1 MQGGVA
7 FVAFVRCDL
16 DEVVL
21 HLVLLVV
28 AFADEDLWGQQVGAQ
43 HRGEGS
49 HTYMSMGHSHI
60 IRIHIEHRSATHGH
74 NSQAHMQ
81 VTATQ

>member
-43 HRGEGS
+43 HRGRGHR
-49 HTYMSMGHSHI
+49 HT
-60 IRIHIEHRSATHGH
+60 
-74 NSQAHMQ
+74 
-81 VTATQ
+81 